1 MFSSQNIFL
10 ILSFAF
16 IQVVLSLTF
25 WCETQKDMLG
35 RMCFIL
41 YLIPINGYRSS

>member
-1 MFSSQNIFL
+1 MFSSQT
-10 ILSFAF
+10 FAF